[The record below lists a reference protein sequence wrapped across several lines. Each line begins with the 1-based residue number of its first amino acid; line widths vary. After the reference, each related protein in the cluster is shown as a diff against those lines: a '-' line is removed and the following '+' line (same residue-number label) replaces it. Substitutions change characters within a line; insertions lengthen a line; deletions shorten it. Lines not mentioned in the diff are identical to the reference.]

1 MDKIKQQD
9 HQQQQAL
16 VGDIQKGI
24 ALNRDLLVLREL
36 LLSYKY
42 NGMTQDVMRDC
53 LNQLRTI
60 EDEDTIL
67 DLLDFVEGFCSLH
80 WKIYS

>member
-9 HQQQQAL
+9 HQQQQAF
-16 VGDIQKGI
+16 VDDIQKGI
-24 ALNRDLLVLREL
+24 ALMRDLLVLREL

>member
-1 MDKIKQQD
+1 MDKIKQQY

-24 ALNRDLLVLREL
+24 ALKRDLLVLREL

-42 NGMTQDVMRDC
+42 NGVTQDVMRDC

>member
-1 MDKIKQQD
+1 M
-9 HQQQQAL
+9 
-16 VGDIQKGI
+16 

-53 LNQLRTI
+53 LNQLQAI
-60 EDEDTIL
+60 ENEDTIL
-67 DLLDFVEGFCSLH
+67 ELLDFVEGFCSLD

>member
-1 MDKIKQQD
+1 MDKIKQQC

-16 VGDIQKGI
+16 VDDIQKGI

-36 LLSYKY
+36 LLFYKY
-42 NGMTQDVMRDC
+42 NGMTQDIMRDC
-53 LNQLRTI
+53 LNQLRAI

-67 DLLDFVEGFCSLH
+67 DLLDFVEGFCSLD

>member
-9 HQQQQAL
+9 HQQQQAF
-16 VGDIQKGI
+16 VDDIQKGI
-24 ALNRDLLVLREL
+24 ALKRDLLVLREL

-42 NGMTQDVMRDC
+42 NGMTQDIMRDC
-53 LNQLRTI
+53 LNQLRAI

-67 DLLDFVEGFCSLH
+67 DLLDFVEGFCSLD
-80 WKIYS
+80 WKIYP